1 MSYANL
7 NPPDVQQYVVQHII
21 KNDDHLVNFTQRLRP
36 FSGRSPRPQTESDY
50 DIWRSGVELLL
61 KDPTVSDLQRSRRV
75 FDSLLPP
82 AADMIKHLG
91 PDTPPSVYL
100 QRLDSAYGTVQDG
113 DELYAKFIDTFQD
126 AGERLSSYLQ
136 RLQVALMQAMKRGGV
151 LNRDFNRHLLTQFCR
166 GCWDNSLITELQL
179 KQWKHNPP
187 SFAEFLLLLR
197 TEEDR
202 EAVKA
207 IRMKQHL
214 CAS

>member
-1 MSYANL
+1 M
-7 NPPDVQQYVVQHII
+7 
-21 KNDDHLVNFTQRLRP
+21 
-36 FSGRSPRPQTESDY
+36 
-50 DIWRSGVELLL
+50 ELLL
-61 KDPTVSDLQRSRRV
+61 KDPAVSDLQCSRRV
-75 FDSLLPP
+75 VDSLLPP

-100 QRLDSAYGTVQDG
+100 QTLDSAYGTVQDG
-113 DELYAKFIDTFQD
+113 DELYAKFMDTFQG
-126 AGERLSSYLQ
+126 AGERPSSYLQ

-151 LNRDFNRHLLTQFCR
+151 LNWDFNRHLLTQFCR

-179 KQWKHNPP
+179 KQRKHNPP

-202 EAVKA
+202 EAANA

-214 CAS
+214 GTSRSRVATHVQYAYNDGSDKGEIGALTHITQQLAQQLLTLAS